1 MTAVEC
7 DKLFRS
13 GGEGDQQYWDWVL
26 KDEGLVRATEAEG
39 RRGLTQ
45 VKEPWRQHHLFVLS
59 Y

>member
-26 KDEGLVRATEAEG
+26 KDEGLVRCTQRLKG
-39 RRGLTQ
+39 RESLTQ
-45 VKEPWRQHHLFVLS
+45 G
-59 Y
+59 